1 MDHRDAIFFM
11 NVSRVVM
18 SNILNVEQSYIVKMW
33 NWLVSEAPGLV
44 FLSHTVMRPRD
55 SVFVSVFSVFS
66 AFRGSSAVTTECTE
80 HTENTETTDGRTRNR
95 QTLGC
100 LTYETY
106 KTLSARS
113 QRGMSGPRCPDS

>member
-1 MDHRDAIFFM
+1 
-11 NVSRVVM
+11 M
-18 SNILNVEQSYIVKMW
+18 SNILNVEQSYIVQMW

-80 HTENTETTDGRTRNR
+80 HTENTETTDVHGIGKPLDALPMKRTKLFRLVPNA
-95 QTLGC
+95 
-100 LTYETY
+100 E
-106 KTLSARS
+106 
-113 QRGMSGPRCPDS
+113 